1 MWTWNWFLIKFGGY
15 NWRLSS
21 SFSESK
27 KMSCFSKELL
37 LPQLRSSRR
46 VRGLAAPCVDSDGR
60 ACSSL
65 LLLGSGRSDPPSRH
79 VGSRCPVSSLLI
91 SYFSPTLVP
100 QTRRSRS
107 ASGPTTRC
115 STSKPQFLYQ
125 GCMLL
130 SSVPLSICGLVV
142 WSLTRYCTPWRR
154 HAL

>member
-1 MWTWNWFLIKFGGY
+1 MWTRNWFLIKFGGH
-15 NWRLSS
+15 NSILSS
-21 SFSESK
+21 CFSESK
-27 KMSCFSKELL
+27 KMSCFSPSF
-37 LPQLRSSRR
+37 LPLNAS
-46 VRGLAAPCVDSDGR
+46 AAPCVDSDGR

-65 LLLGSGRSDPPSRH
+65 PLLGSRRSDPPSQRA
-79 VGSRCPVSSLLI
+79 GSRCPVSSLLI

-142 WSLTRYCTPWRR
+142 
-154 HAL
+154 